1 MTYEINLNYSTC
13 QGYLVQSLRNHST
26 KRGQE
31 VIISE
36 NRHAGS
42 LCVSGCVSLLLL
54 WGKNPHF
61 KLILAECFFFNSNV
75 YFTAF

>member
-31 VIISE
+31 VIISK

-42 LCVSGCVSLLLL
+42 LFVCIWVCVFAAALGEKTLTL
-54 WGKNPHF
+54 N
-61 KLILAECFFFNSNV
+61 
-75 YFTAF
+75 